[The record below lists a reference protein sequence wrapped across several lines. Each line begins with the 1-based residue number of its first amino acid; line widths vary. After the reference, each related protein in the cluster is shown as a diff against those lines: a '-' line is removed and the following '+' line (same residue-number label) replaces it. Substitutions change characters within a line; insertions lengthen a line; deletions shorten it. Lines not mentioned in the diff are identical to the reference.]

1 VTLLSPRQG
10 LTTVQE
16 RFQSP
21 RQGLTTITEFV
32 SPRQGLTTIRGNLLS
47 PRQGRTSI
55 WSEDF
60 AATVSSPAYSEW
72 VANLRNLVKVPRP
85 SLSYAGEDLSG
96 LLGDV
101 SFSFPLNGKATC
113 SFELNNPATNGVVV
127 FPSPLVP
134 PGSGDYAD
142 IIRQHSGTQERL
154 LQFSLTFAGQPWV
167 SDPFLPSA
175 PSHDGTRLKWGGEDL
190 TPLLEEVPDDPLDDI
205 ILDGGDLWMAHAA
218 ARQTA
223 EAAGIQIELRYPD
236 YLIGEH
242 RRGTGNYL
250 QHLDALAKPMC
261 AARRWENGVLVYEQI
276 QTSGPPMWR
285 FVERLNIRK
294 WEVAELPRAQ
304 NVFTLARFSPA
315 GGQIGQARG
324 RETKRNSIT
333 FEPSRSVHIDIIA
346 CVQGRLDDWVFFDAA
361 GNNIY
366 TGGASGDYSGVTM
379 AVRADFTYYPNIGA
393 TAYEPYYEVVARGG
407 QRPRDTSYR
416 TEVSD
421 AAHQSVYGVVKG
433 SAINEPTL
441 GDQAGADTCAA
452 AYLAESVRKVYQGK
466 LETPYLN
473 PFIRPGHLVEVTDHW
488 TAQSGSV
495 WVVESVSFGWTG
507 ANCSMTLE
515 MTKGL

>member
-1 VTLLSPRQG
+1 MSLLSPRQG

-32 SPRQGLTTIRGNLLS
+32 SPRQGLTSIRGNLLS
-47 PRQGRTSI
+47 PRQGRTSL
-55 WSEDF
+55 WSADF

-72 VANLRNLVKVPRP
+72 VSNLRNLVKVPRP
-85 SLSYAGEDLSG
+85 SLSYAGLDLSG

-101 SFSFPLNGKATC
+101 SFTFPLNGKATC
-113 SFELNNPATNGVVV
+113 SFGLNNPATNGVVV

-134 PGSGDYAD
+134 PGSGDYAG
-142 IIRQHSGTQERL
+142 IIRQHKGNRDRL

-167 SDPFLPSA
+167 SDPFLPTT
-175 PSHDGTRLKWGGEDL
+175 PSHDGSRLKWGGEDL
-190 TPLLEEVPDDPLDDI
+190 TPLLEDVPDSPLDDI
-205 ILDGGDLWMAHAA
+205 ILDGGDLRMAHAA
-218 ARQTA
+218 AKETA
-223 EAAGIQIELRYPD
+223 DAAGIQVDLRYPD

-242 RRGTGNYL
+242 RRGTGSYL

-276 QTSGPPMWR
+276 QASGPPMWR

-294 WEVAELPRAQ
+294 WETGELQRAQ
-304 NVFTLARFSPA
+304 NSFTLARFSPA
-315 GGQIGQARG
+315 GGQIGQASG
-324 RETKRNSIT
+324 REIGRRSIS
-333 FEPSRSVHIDIIA
+333 FEAARAVHVDVIKA
-346 CVQGRLDDWVFFDAA
+346 EQGRLDDWVFFDAA

-366 TGGASGDYSGVTM
+366 TAGASGDYSGATM

-393 TAYEPYYEVVARGG
+393 AAYDPYYEVVARGG
-407 QRPRDTSYR
+407 TKPRDTSYKSE
-416 TEVSD
+416 TEDTDHQD
-421 AAHQSVYGVVKG
+421 AFGVVKG
-433 SAINEPTL
+433 PVINEPTL
-441 GDQAGADTCAA
+441 GDQAGADACAE

-495 WVVESVSFGWTG
+495 WVVEQVSLAWTG